1 MRLTFNA
8 DCRNAMADLERAATE
23 LAKWQRAVSSG
34 RRVNVAS
41 DDPAATARAINERG
55 VIGSTDQYARAVD
68 SVGSRLT
75 IVDTVVS
82 DIIARITDARATA
95 AGARGSVPTD
105 SQREAAARAL
115 REVRDDLQTDLNYK
129 FRGIYLF
136 AGSAT
141 TRAPYVSMPG
151 GTVSEYQGDSVAVS
165 VDVDRGRSL
174 RVTFDG
180 EALAQGTEADDVF
193 VVLDRLAAAVQ
204 TGDQDGITSGLEALE
219 RAFDRAVA
227 FQSAIG
233 TALASLGDQALRL
246 SSLKQASTALV
257 SKDEDANMAEAISK
271 MTQAETSYRAAL
283 SAVGNRTRLTLLDYL
298 R

>member
-23 LAKWQRAVSSG
+23 LATWQRAVSSG
-34 RRVNVAS
+34 RRLHVAS
-41 DDPAATARAINERG
+41 DDPAATARAINERST
-55 VIGSTDQYARAVD
+55 IGSIDQYARAVD

-75 IVDTVVS
+75 IVDTVLS
-82 DIIARITDARATA
+82 DIITRITNARATA
-95 AGARGSVPTD
+95 ASARGSVPTD
-105 SQREAAARAL
+105 SQRETAARAL
-115 REVRDDLQTDLNYK
+115 REVRDDLQSDLNFK
-129 FRGIYLF
+129 FRGIHLF

-141 TRAPYVSMPG
+141 TRTPYVSMSD
-151 GTVSEYQGDSVAVS
+151 GTVSAYQGDSVAVS
-165 VDVDRGRSL
+165 VDVDHGRSL

-180 EALAQGTEADDVF
+180 QVLAKGTEAEDVF
-193 VVLDRLAAAVQ
+193 VVLDQLAEAVRNA
-204 TGDQDGITSGLEALE
+204 DQDGISAGLEALE

-271 MTQAETSYRAAL
+271 MTQAETAYRAAL
-283 SAVGNRTRLTLLDYL
+283 SAVGSRTNLTLLDYL

>member
-8 DCRNAMADLERAATE
+8 DCRNAMADLERAATD

-95 AGARGSVPTD
+95 AGARGSVPTE

-141 TRAPYVSMPG
+141 TRPYVSMPG
-151 GTVSEYQGDSVAVS
+151 GTVSAYQGDSVAVS

-180 EALAQGTEADDVF
+180 QALAQGAEADDVF
-193 VVLDRLAAAVQ
+193 VVLDQLAAAVR